1 MIFLFNYDLKKR
13 RKIEIPFFFLQVGGH
28 WDMLLPKID
37 HIKEGLVRFFCLVP
51 YDLITLEV
59 WEKVMSH
66 WIEAINK
73 VGRLL
78 SSLLLVRYNTG

>member
-1 MIFLFNYDLKKR
+1 
-13 RKIEIPFFFLQVGGH
+13 
-28 WDMLLPKID
+28 MLLPKID

-73 VGRLL
+73 VGGYCRLCCWSGVAL
-78 SSLLLVRYNTG
+78 DRGNYQG

>member
-1 MIFLFNYDLKKR
+1 
-13 RKIEIPFFFLQVGGH
+13 
-28 WDMLLPKID
+28 MLLPKID

-73 VGRLL
+73 VGV
-78 SSLLLVRYNTG
+78 LVVVIVVVVEE

>member
-1 MIFLFNYDLKKR
+1 
-13 RKIEIPFFFLQVGGH
+13 
-28 WDMLLPKID
+28 MLLPKID

-73 VGRLL
+73 VGV
-78 SSLLLVRYNTG
+78 LVVAIVCNRSVKKNS